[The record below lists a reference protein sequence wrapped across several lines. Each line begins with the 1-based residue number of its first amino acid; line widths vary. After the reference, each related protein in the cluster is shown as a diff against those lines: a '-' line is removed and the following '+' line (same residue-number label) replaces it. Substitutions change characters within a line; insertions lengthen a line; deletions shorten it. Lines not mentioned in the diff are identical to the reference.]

1 MHTIIYK
8 INSKDLLCTTGKSI
22 QYLVIIYKEKKK
34 NIGID
39 THVYMY
45 NQIILLYT

>member
-34 NIGID
+34 EYRYRHTCIY
-39 THVYMY
+39 V
-45 NQIILLYT
+45 